1 MLECSLSKGM
11 RSKVYQAFQN
21 GYAHRIPDVLG
32 YENGIRDVADG
43 GNELLV
49 PIRKQIMPPAANIQ
63 LDWKPAP
70 WPTRIDLN
78 HLNWAALPNGERFR
92 ECGKSHALTNEVHLS
107 CKCVL
112 RYART
117 VDSSSHPH
125 LEAGVKRAPQEPS
138 FVCPQVFH
146 EAVPLVE

>member
-1 MLECSLSKGM
+1 M

-78 HLNWAALPNGERFR
+78 NLNWAALPNGERFR
-92 ECGKSHALTNEVHLS
+92 ECGKSHAHNAEVHVY

-112 RYART
+112 RLRRPFVPGGLPT
-117 VDSSSHPH
+117 
-125 LEAGVKRAPQEPS
+125 LNLAPQ
-138 FVCPQVFH
+138 
-146 EAVPLVE
+146 